1 MPKRTVDLEPENFEK
16 PSLNIEDVDTKPE
29 IRKKRCGTLVYI
41 GPTIPKTGLVS
52 GRVFV
57 CGAKSID
64 EALADDLREHPIA
77 RDMFV
82 TPQEAAEARR
92 KINGGKT
99 ALSEKYRRLSGK

>member
-1 MPKRTVDLEPENFEK
+1 MPKKNVDLEQERFDEAPH
-16 PSLNIEDVDTKPE
+16 NIANAASNSVSG
-29 IRKKRCGTLVYI
+29 KKRCGTLVYI

-64 EALADDLREHPIA
+64 EALADDLREYPIA

>member
-1 MPKRTVDLEPENFEK
+1 MPKRTVDLEKESFKEP
-16 PSLNIEDVDTKPE
+16 LQNIGDVDTKLE
-29 IRKKRCGTLVYI
+29 IKKKRSGTLVYI

-64 EALADDLREHPIA
+64 EVLADDLREYPIA
-77 RDMFV
+77 KDMFV
-82 TPQEAAEARR
+82 TPQEAAEVRR

-99 ALSEKYRRLSGK
+99 ALSEKYRQLSGK